1 MGKPKGGK
9 GTKGGK
15 GRAGVK
21 GKFATQNVYTPEE
34 RSQAYLVNAERVAA
48 GLPPASIA
56 SICRSRRRS
65 AARHDELHRSELARR
80 EEPTVPRPPPPEPPA
95 PRRRLP
101 PTAAGDGQEGGDA
114 PLEMPPEDP
123 ETTDDGQRWKRSVK
137 LRAAKISDPT
147 TPEPVVLRSVSRSA
161 SPSEGLGIRLRSRS
175 PTLHSQDNDLDR
187 AVRGEAAP
195 SRPAPKMVP
204 GSPDQESSSDDLS
217 TRVIRGGDSPSH
229 PKATLPDFGHGEV
242 DHHLPPVGPTSDE
255 DEEGPGRGENTPS
268 KEKEEGPGKPPP
280 AALIR
285 LLEGYP
291 QMGEDYAP
299 YTAVLGWRN

>member
-101 PTAAGDGQEGGDA
+101 PTAAGDGQEGVDA
-114 PLEMPPEDP
+114 HLEMPPEDP

-137 LRAAKISDPT
+137 LRAAKISEPT
-147 TPEPVVLRSVSRSA
+147 TPEPVVHALSA
-161 SPSEGLGIRLRSRS
+161 GVLHPLKGLESDSG
-175 PTLHSQDNDLDR
+175 
-187 AVRGEAAP
+187 
-195 SRPAPKMVP
+195 
-204 GSPDQESSSDDLS
+204 PDHPPYIHRTM
-217 TRVIRGGDSPSH
+217 TR
-229 PKATLPDFGHGEV
+229 
-242 DHHLPPVGPTSDE
+242 
-255 DEEGPGRGENTPS
+255 
-268 KEKEEGPGKPPP
+268 
-280 AALIR
+280 
-285 LLEGYP
+285 
-291 QMGEDYAP
+291 
-299 YTAVLGWRN
+299 

>member
-48 GLPPASIA
+48 GLPAASIA

-95 PRRRLP
+95 PRRKLP

-114 PLEMPPEDP
+114 HLEMPPEDP

-137 LRAAKISDPT
+137 LRAAKIPEPT

-204 GSPDQESSSDDLS
+204 GLPDQESSSDDLS

-255 DEEGPGRGENTPS
+255 EEEGLGRGE
-268 KEKEEGPGKPPP
+268 KLPPKKKKR
-280 AALIR
+280 ALANHRR
-285 LLEGYP
+285 LP
-291 QMGEDYAP
+291 
-299 YTAVLGWRN
+299 